1 MIKVGNVLKNKTSG
15 RHYVVSSVAS
25 GNGVFSAIGYDG
37 GTYPCNISDLD
48 TFDIYDSIL
57 DVLPVPLATPSA
69 LDTQHGG
76 DHYKGLG
83 DYQPWQVLKAWLSEE
98 EFRGYM
104 KGTAIAYLARE
115 AAKGGDLDVS
125 KATHTLQAFLEM
137 KE

>member
-1 MIKVGNVLKNKTSG
+1 MIKVGNVLKNKISG
-15 RHYVVSSVAS
+15 RHYVVATTPSLDGA
-25 GNGVFSAIGYDG
+25 FDTIGYDG
-37 GTYPCNISDLD
+37 LAYVGHTSVLD
-48 TFDIYDSIL
+48 TFELFDSIL

-76 DHYKGLG
+76 DHYKKLG
-83 DYQPWQVLKAWLSEE
+83 DYQPWQVLKAWLTEE

-115 AAKGGDLDVS
+115 AEKGGDLDIN

>member
-1 MIKVGNVLKNKTSG
+1 MIEVGNVLKHKESKC
-15 RHYVVSSVAS
+15 HYVVTAFE
-25 GNGVFSAIGYDG
+25 GNSMQVIGYG
-37 GTYPCNISDLD
+37 GDAYSFPNTKLPE
-48 TFDIYDSIL
+48 FEVYDSIL

-76 DHYKGLG
+76 DHYKELG
-83 DYQPWQVLKAWLSEE
+83 DYQPWQVLKAWLTPE

-115 AAKGGDLDVS
+115 AAKGGDLDIN